1 MESSFLKLPRELR
14 DQIYCE
20 ALVAAPPK
28 PTRRR
33 HYKDDQAKRPSP
45 DHTPSVMVKWEH
57 QDDLYFLYSARANK
71 EEEQGLEY
79 KKEFVS
85 PGWTVLLLNKQIHQE
100 AAE

>member
-1 MESSFLKLPRELR
+1 MESSFFKLPRELR
-14 DQIYCE
+14 DQIYGE

-33 HYKDDQAKRPSP
+33 HYKDDQAKRASP
-45 DHTPSVMVKWEH
+45 DHTPSVMVKWKH
-57 QDDLYFLYSARANK
+57 QDDLYYLYSARAKK
-71 EEEQGLEY
+71 EEPSLEY